1 MMNFR
6 DRDSPHP
13 LLEIVG
19 DDQQNPNAK
28 VLLLEVQPPAISV
41 FSLATSMKVPLL
53 KSAIHHDAASSKSSH
68 SDGSFS
74 NWCVPSSNFG
84 NVCYKPGYWEWVED
98 VLPRHKEILE
108 LIKVY
113 DAVYTSLFTYDYDDN
128 VLHAFCELWRPSTN
142 TLSTFIGEM
151 SISLWDLQSIGGLPV
166 QGHFYD
172 EVVPSA
178 KELTQTDT
186 QKELLLPQSCRYLFS
201 AFYRLAKDGLQEVS
215 IHDWVKFC
223 FRGPNRYA
231 EPPQKVSK
239 VRATKPRLNHNPFGH
254 IDSNFLPRTDEENAP
269 FVELDVCELDGS
281 WKEILLSGPSSC
293 KHISQ
298 VLSVANIIF
307 PIHYVYGWLG
317 EYFGTHHRA
326 NRSHRSIPLCKIS
339 SEKMAKCFNFT
350 DTQKL
355 FQQDDARRLHHLA
368 MLQRRDLHLT
378 DNGKLSNSWNE
389 YIISLRSGYVILR
402 HDSNFIVESYNPI
415 RFSRQFGFCQDVPG
429 DIVER
434 PYDGTLLTLVQ
445 LWNSSFR
452 LNTFSKV
459 MIPTCPLEGA
469 PLMTCEYVDWWPSQ
483 RMNTSQGNLR
493 IILKKTKQ
501 DSTSTSSKGASD
513 QSKEKSHPSS
523 KSQVKTNDTLQVAK
537 ISSKSKT
544 LKDGD
549 VPANSKLRCL
559 TLASKATSPAPE
571 VGHNSSGTSELH
583 VSSDNGNDQ
592 TSNLETPCDEIS
604 HMYASPDG
612 VRRPNAS
619 PSPTDRHW
627 NRPKRKAQELDDIC
641 CGIDI
646 LDTIVIDDNDFVDED
661 SNSASLFELAKQ
673 LDLQELNGGD
683 LNNGAVADFTVD
695 LNGLDAAA
703 KDFHSSIND
712 VMPSLEVVPPI
723 KSPSNDVIPSLEVAP
738 PRKSPSNDVMPS
750 LEVVPPKKSP
760 SRPLRLGAP
769 TFEPQETIYR
779 AKSTFVSEMWGTLCG
794 WITQFSLGSS
804 DGFTELESSIAST
817 LEEIRKVNII
827 DVSSLEDQV
836 ENFFKSYAEYDTLR
850 SSKMTKESHEKA
862 LADAQHRLDDA
873 KMAHEKLDGSME
885 KLQATLADVE
895 KDLKA
900 LTYKKKKV
908 TALINKYQE
917 KLPKSQENVTIT
929 EGEIYTI
936 EANNVMSND
945 EVERLAKL
953 EGAVEKSRQEIIS
966 FKLFP

>member
-1 MMNFR
+1 MMHFR

-28 VLLLEVQPPAISV
+28 VLFLEVQPPAIAV
-41 FSLATSMKVPLL
+41 FSLVSGAYDESLLL
-53 KSAIHHDAASSKSSH
+53 KE
-68 SDGSFS
+68 
-74 NWCVPSSNFG
+74 CVPSSNFG
-84 NVCYKPGYWEWVED
+84 NVCYTPGYWEWVED
-98 VLPRHKEILE
+98 VLPRHKDILE

-113 DAVYTSLFTYDYDDN
+113 DAVYTSLSTYDYDDN
-128 VLHAFCELWRPSTN
+128 VLHAFCDLWRPSTN
-142 TLSTFIGEM
+142 ALSTFIGEM
-151 SISLWDLQSIGGLPV
+151 SISLWDLQAIGGLPV

-186 QKELLLPQSCRYLFS
+186 KKELLFPQSCRYLFS
-201 AFYRLAKDGLQEVS
+201 AFYILAKDDLQEVS
-215 IHDWVKFC
+215 VHDWVKFW
-223 FRGPNRYA
+223 FRGPNEYA

-239 VRATKPRLNHNPFGH
+239 VRATKPRLYHNFSGH
-254 IDSNFLPRTDEENAP
+254 IDSNFLPWTDEENDP
-269 FVELDVCELDGS
+269 FVELDVEESLRDETNLAAFFACWLCKFVLPNKKVNHVRASVFKVASLMAHGKKFS
-281 WKEILLSGPSSC
+281 LAVPVLASIYRGLKEISTSSN
-293 KHISQ
+293 
-298 VLSVANIIF
+298 LSVANIIF

-339 SEKMAKCFNFT
+339 SEKMAECFDFT
-350 DTQKL
+350 DAQNL

-368 MLQRRDLHLT
+368 ILQGRDLHLT
-378 DNGKLSNSWNE
+378 DNGMLSNSWNA
-389 YIISLRSGYVILR
+389 YIISLRSGYVTFR
-402 HDSNFIVESYNPI
+402 HDSNFIVESYNSI

-429 DIVER
+429 DLMER

-459 MIPTCPLEGA
+459 MIPTCPLADA
-469 PLMTCEYVDWWPSQ
+469 PLMTREYVDWWPSQ
-483 RMNTSQGNLR
+483 RLNTSQGNLR

-501 DSTSTSSKGASD
+501 DSTSISYKGASD

-523 KSQVKTNDTLQVAK
+523 KSQVKSNDTLQVAK
-537 ISSKSKT
+537 TSSKSKT
-544 LKDGD
+544 SKDRD
-549 VPANSKLRCL
+549 VPAKSKLRRL
-559 TLASKATSPAPE
+559 TLASKATSPAPK
-571 VGHNSSGTSELH
+571 VGHGSSGTNELH

-592 TSNLETPCDEIS
+592 MSNLEMPCDEIS
-604 HMYASPDG
+604 HLYALPDG
-612 VRRPNAS
+612 VGRPNAS

-627 NRPKRKAQELDDIC
+627 NRPKRKAQELDDVC

-673 LDLQELNGGD
+673 LDLQELYGGD

-695 LNGLDAAA
+695 LNDLDAAA

-712 VMPSLEVVPPI
+712 DQPSLEVV
-723 KSPSNDVIPSLEVAP
+723 P

-750 LEVVPPKKSP
+750 LEVVPPRKSP
-760 SRPLRLGAP
+760 SRPLRH
-769 TFEPQETIYR
+769 
-779 AKSTFVSEMWGTLCG
+779 
-794 WITQFSLGSS
+794 GSS
-804 DGFTELESSIAST
+804 DGFTKLESSIAST

-827 DVSSLEDQV
+827 YVSSLEDHV

-850 SSKMTKESHEKA
+850 SSKMTKESHEKT
-862 LADAQHRLDDA
+862 LSDAQHRLDGA
-873 KMAHEKLDGSME
+873 KLAYEKLDGSMD
-885 KLQATLADVE
+885 KIQATLVDVK

-900 LTYKKKKV
+900 LTSKKKKV
-908 TALINKYQE
+908 TVLINKYQE
-917 KLPKSQENVTIT
+917 KLSKSQENGTIT

-953 EGAVEKSRQEIIS
+953 EGAVEKNRQEIIS

>member
-1 MMNFR
+1 MMHFR

-28 VLLLEVQPPAISV
+28 VLLLEVQPPAIGV
-41 FSLATSMKVPLL
+41 FSLVSEAYDKSLLLKEWSKMDTKDVMRNFSSKATSMKVPLL
-53 KSAIHHDAASSKSSH
+53 KSTIHHDAASSKSSH
-68 SDGSFS
+68 SDGSFN
-74 NWCVPSSNFG
+74 NWRVPFSNFG
-84 NVCYKPGYWEWVED
+84 NVCYTPG
-98 VLPRHKEILE
+98 
-108 LIKVY
+108 
-113 DAVYTSLFTYDYDDN
+113 N
-128 VLHAFCELWRPSTN
+128 
-142 TLSTFIGEM
+142 G
-151 SISLWDLQSIGGLPV
+151 
-166 QGHFYD
+166 
-172 EVVPSA
+172 
-178 KELTQTDT
+178 
-186 QKELLLPQSCRYLFS
+186 
-201 AFYRLAKDGLQEVS
+201 
-215 IHDWVKFC
+215 
-223 FRGPNRYA
+223 GPNRYA

-239 VRATKPRLNHNPFGH
+239 VRATKPRLNHNPSGH

-269 FVELDVCELDGS
+269 FVELDVEESLRDETNLAAFFACWLCKFVLPNKKVNHVRASVFKVASLMAHGKKFS
-281 WKEILLSGPSSC
+281 LAVPVLASIYRGLKEISTSSN
-293 KHISQ
+293 
-298 VLSVANIIF
+298 LSVANIIF

-339 SEKMAKCFNFT
+339 GEKMAKCFNFT
-350 DTQKL
+350 DAQKL
-355 FQQDDARRLHHLA
+355 FQQDDALRLHHLA
-368 MLQRRDLHLT
+368 ML
-378 DNGKLSNSWNE
+378 
-389 YIISLRSGYVILR
+389 
-402 HDSNFIVESYNPI
+402 HDSNFIVESYSPI

-429 DIVER
+429 DLVER

-459 MIPTCPLEGA
+459 MIQMCPLEGA
-469 PLMTCEYVDWWPSQ
+469 PLMTREYVDWWPSQ
-483 RMNTSQGNLR
+483 RMNTSQGNLH

-523 KSQVKTNDTLQVAK
+523 KSQVKSNDTLQVAK
-537 ISSKSKT
+537 TSSKSKT
-544 LKDGD
+544 SKDGD
-549 VPANSKLRCL
+549 VPAKSKLRRL

-571 VGHNSSGTSELH
+571 VGHSSSGTNELH
-583 VSSDNGNDQ
+583 VSSDYGNDQ
-592 TSNLETPCDEIS
+592 MSNLETPCDEIS
-604 HMYASPDG
+604 HLYALPDG
-612 VRRPNAS
+612 VGRPNAS
-619 PSPTDRHW
+619 PSPMDRHW
-627 NRPKRKAQELDDIC
+627 NRPKRKAQGLDDVC

-673 LDLQELNGGD
+673 LDLRELYGGD

-695 LNGLDAAA
+695 LNDLDAAA

-712 VMPSLEVVPPI
+712 DQPSLEVV
-723 KSPSNDVIPSLEVAP
+723 P

-750 LEVVPPKKSP
+750 LEVVPPRKSP
-760 SRPLRLGAP
+760 CRPLRPGAP
-769 TFEPQETIYR
+769 TLEPQETIYR
-779 AKSTFVSEMWGTLCG
+779 AKSTFVSEMWGALCG

-804 DGFTELESSIAST
+804 DGFTELESSISST

-827 DVSSLEDQV
+827 DVSSLEDHV
-836 ENFFKSYAEYDTLR
+836 ENFFKSYTEYDTLR

-862 LADAQHRLDDA
+862 LSDAQRRLDGA
-873 KMAHEKLDGSME
+873 KLAHEKLDGSMD
-885 KLQATLADVE
+885 KLQATLVDVE

-900 LTYKKKKV
+900 LTSKKKKV

-917 KLPKSQENVTIT
+917 KLSRSQENVTIT

>member
-1 MMNFR
+1 
-6 DRDSPHP
+6 
-13 LLEIVG
+13 
-19 DDQQNPNAK
+19 
-28 VLLLEVQPPAISV
+28 
-41 FSLATSMKVPLL
+41 
-53 KSAIHHDAASSKSSH
+53 
-68 SDGSFS
+68 
-74 NWCVPSSNFG
+74 
-84 NVCYKPGYWEWVED
+84 
-98 VLPRHKEILE
+98 
-108 LIKVY
+108 
-113 DAVYTSLFTYDYDDN
+113 
-128 VLHAFCELWRPSTN
+128 
-142 TLSTFIGEM
+142 
-151 SISLWDLQSIGGLPV
+151 
-166 QGHFYD
+166 
-172 EVVPSA
+172 
-178 KELTQTDT
+178 
-186 QKELLLPQSCRYLFS
+186 
-201 AFYRLAKDGLQEVS
+201 
-215 IHDWVKFC
+215 
-223 FRGPNRYA
+223 
-231 EPPQKVSK
+231 
-239 VRATKPRLNHNPFGH
+239 
-254 IDSNFLPRTDEENAP
+254 
-269 FVELDVCELDGS
+269 
-281 WKEILLSGPSSC
+281 
-293 KHISQ
+293 
-298 VLSVANIIF
+298 
-307 PIHYVYGWLG
+307 
-317 EYFGTHHRA
+317 
-326 NRSHRSIPLCKIS
+326 
-339 SEKMAKCFNFT
+339 MAKCFNFT
-350 DTQKL
+350 DAQKL

-368 MLQRRDLHLT
+368 MLQGRDLHLT

-389 YIISLRSGYVILR
+389 YIISLRSGYVTLR
-402 HDSNFIVESYNPI
+402 HDSNFIVESYSPI

-429 DIVER
+429 DLVEH

-452 LNTFSKV
+452 FNTFSKV

-469 PLMTCEYVDWWPSQ
+469 PLMTREYVDWWPSQ

-493 IILKKTKQ
+493 IILKKMKQ

-523 KSQVKTNDTLQVAK
+523 KSQVKSNDTLQVAK
-537 ISSKSKT
+537 TSSKSKT
-544 LKDGD
+544 SKDGD
-549 VPANSKLRCL
+549 VPAKSKLRRL
-559 TLASKATSPAPE
+559 TLALKVTSPAPE
-571 VGHNSSGTSELH
+571 VGHSSSGTNELH

-604 HMYASPDG
+604 HLYALPDG
-612 VRRPNAS
+612 VGRPNAS

-646 LDTIVIDDNDFVDED
+646 LDTIVIDDNDLVDED

-683 LNNGAVADFTVD
+683 LNNGAVTDFTVD

-712 VMPSLEVVPPI
+712 VMPSLEVVPP
-723 KSPSNDVIPSLEVAP
+723 
-738 PRKSPSNDVMPS
+738 RKSPSNDVMPS
-750 LEVVPPKKSP
+750 LEVVPPRKSP
-760 SRPLRLGAP
+760 SRPLRPGAP
-769 TFEPQETIYR
+769 TLEPQETIYR
-779 AKSTFVSEMWGTLCG
+779 AKSTFVSEMWGALCG

-827 DVSSLEDQV
+827 DVSSLEDHV

-862 LADAQHRLDDA
+862 LYDAQRRLDGA
-873 KMAHEKLDGSME
+873 KLAHEKLDGSMD

-900 LTYKKKKV
+900 LTSKKKKV

-917 KLPKSQENVTIT
+917 KLSKSQGNVPIT

-945 EVERLAKL
+945 KVERLAKL

>member
-1 MMNFR
+1 
-6 DRDSPHP
+6 
-13 LLEIVG
+13 
-19 DDQQNPNAK
+19 
-28 VLLLEVQPPAISV
+28 
-41 FSLATSMKVPLL
+41 
-53 KSAIHHDAASSKSSH
+53 
-68 SDGSFS
+68 
-74 NWCVPSSNFG
+74 
-84 NVCYKPGYWEWVED
+84 
-98 VLPRHKEILE
+98 
-108 LIKVY
+108 
-113 DAVYTSLFTYDYDDN
+113 
-128 VLHAFCELWRPSTN
+128 
-142 TLSTFIGEM
+142 
-151 SISLWDLQSIGGLPV
+151 
-166 QGHFYD
+166 
-172 EVVPSA
+172 
-178 KELTQTDT
+178 
-186 QKELLLPQSCRYLFS
+186 
-201 AFYRLAKDGLQEVS
+201 
-215 IHDWVKFC
+215 
-223 FRGPNRYA
+223 
-231 EPPQKVSK
+231 
-239 VRATKPRLNHNPFGH
+239 
-254 IDSNFLPRTDEENAP
+254 
-269 FVELDVCELDGS
+269 
-281 WKEILLSGPSSC
+281 
-293 KHISQ
+293 
-298 VLSVANIIF
+298 
-307 PIHYVYGWLG
+307 
-317 EYFGTHHRA
+317 
-326 NRSHRSIPLCKIS
+326 
-339 SEKMAKCFNFT
+339 MAKCFNFT
-350 DTQKL
+350 DAQKL

-368 MLQRRDLHLT
+368 MLQGRDLHLT
-378 DNGKLSNSWNE
+378 DNGRLSNSWNE
-389 YIISLRSGYVILR
+389 YIISLRSGYVTLR
-402 HDSNFIVESYNPI
+402 HDSNFIVESYSPI

-429 DIVER
+429 DLVER

-469 PLMTCEYVDWWPSQ
+469 PLMTREYVDWWPSQ
-483 RMNTSQGNLR
+483 RMNTSQGNLC

-513 QSKEKSHPSS
+513 QSKEKSHPSF
-523 KSQVKTNDTLQVAK
+523 KSQVKSNDTLQVAK
-537 ISSKSKT
+537 TSSKSKT
-544 LKDGD
+544 SKDGD
-549 VPANSKLRCL
+549 VPAKSKLRRL

-571 VGHNSSGTSELH
+571 DGHNSSGTNELH
-583 VSSDNGNDQ
+583 VSSGNGNDQ

-612 VRRPNAS
+612 VRRLSAS

-627 NRPKRKAQELDDIC
+627 NRPKIKAQELDDIC

-661 SNSASLFELAKQ
+661 SNSSSLFELAKQ

-683 LNNGAVADFTVD
+683 LNNGAVADFTID

-703 KDFHSSIND
+703 KGFHSSIND
-712 VMPSLEVVPPI
+712 VMPSLEVVPPS

-750 LEVVPPKKSP
+750 LEVVPPRKSP
-760 SRPLRLGAP
+760 SRPLRPGAP

-779 AKSTFVSEMWGTLCG
+779 AKSTFVSEMWGALCG

-804 DGFTELESSIAST
+804 DGFTELESRIAST

-827 DVSSLEDQV
+827 DVSSMEDHV

-862 LADAQHRLDDA
+862 LADSQHHLDDA

-917 KLPKSQENVTIT
+917 KLSKSQENVIIT

>member
-1 MMNFR
+1 MMHFR

-28 VLLLEVQPPAISV
+28 VLLLEVQPPAIGVIYLVSGAYDESLLLKEWSKMDTKDV
-41 FSLATSMKVPLL
+41 MRNFSSKATSMKVPLL

-68 SDGSFS
+68 SDGIF
-74 NWCVPSSNFG
+74 NNCRVPSSNFG
-84 NVCYKPGYWEWVED
+84 NVCYTPGYWEWVED

-151 SISLWDLQSIGGLPV
+151 SISLSDLQSIGGLLV
-166 QGHFYD
+166 QRHFYD

-178 KELTQTDT
+178 KELTQTNT

-201 AFYRLAKDGLQEVS
+201 AFYRLAKDDLQGVS
-215 IHDWVKFC
+215 VHDWVNFW

-239 VRATKPRLNHNPFGH
+239 VRATKPRLNHNPSGH

-269 FVELDVCELDGS
+269 FVELDVEESLRDETNLAAFFACWLCKIVLPNKKVNHVCASVFKVASLMAHGKKFS
-281 WKEILLSGPSSC
+281 LAVPVLASIYRGLREISTSSN
-293 KHISQ
+293 
-298 VLSVANIIF
+298 LSVANIIF

-339 SEKMAKCFNFT
+339 GEKMAK
-350 DTQKL
+350 
-355 FQQDDARRLHHLA
+355 
-368 MLQRRDLHLT
+368 
-378 DNGKLSNSWNE
+378 
-389 YIISLRSGYVILR
+389 Y
-402 HDSNFIVESYNPI
+402 
-415 RFSRQFGFCQDVPG
+415 VPG
-429 DIVER
+429 DLVER
-434 PYDGTLLTLVQ
+434 PYDGTLLTVVQ

-459 MIPTCPLEGA
+459 MIPTCPLDGA
-469 PLMTCEYVDWWPSQ
+469 PLMTREYVDWWPSQ

-523 KSQVKTNDTLQVAK
+523 KSQVKSNDTLQVAK
-537 ISSKSKT
+537 TSSKSKT
-544 LKDGD
+544 SKDGD
-549 VPANSKLRCL
+549 VPAKSKLRRL

-571 VGHNSSGTSELH
+571 VGHSSFGTNELH
-583 VSSDNGNDQ
+583 LSSDNGNDQ

-604 HMYASPDG
+604 HLYALPDG
-612 VRRPNAS
+612 VGRPNAS
-619 PSPTDRHW
+619 LSPTDRHW
-627 NRPKRKAQELDDIC
+627 NRPKRKAQELDDVC
-641 CGIDI
+641 C
-646 LDTIVIDDNDFVDED
+646 
-661 SNSASLFELAKQ
+661 
-673 LDLQELNGGD
+673 
-683 LNNGAVADFTVD
+683 VADFTVD
-695 LNGLDAAA
+695 LNDLDAAA

-712 VMPSLEVVPPI
+712 DQPSLEVV
-723 KSPSNDVIPSLEVAP
+723 P

-750 LEVVPPKKSP
+750 LEVVPPRKSP
-760 SRPLRLGAP
+760 SRPLRP
-769 TFEPQETIYR
+769 
-779 AKSTFVSEMWGTLCG
+779 
-794 WITQFSLGSS
+794 GSS

-827 DVSSLEDQV
+827 DVSSLEDHV

-862 LADAQHRLDDA
+862 LSDAQCRLDGA

-917 KLPKSQENVTIT
+917 KLSKSQENVTIT
-929 EGEIYTI
+929 EGEIYTM

-953 EGAVEKSRQEIIS
+953 EGTVEKRFSNSLIMV
-966 FKLFP
+966 

>member
-1 MMNFR
+1 
-6 DRDSPHP
+6 
-13 LLEIVG
+13 
-19 DDQQNPNAK
+19 
-28 VLLLEVQPPAISV
+28 
-41 FSLATSMKVPLL
+41 
-53 KSAIHHDAASSKSSH
+53 
-68 SDGSFS
+68 
-74 NWCVPSSNFG
+74 
-84 NVCYKPGYWEWVED
+84 
-98 VLPRHKEILE
+98 
-108 LIKVY
+108 
-113 DAVYTSLFTYDYDDN
+113 
-128 VLHAFCELWRPSTN
+128 
-142 TLSTFIGEM
+142 
-151 SISLWDLQSIGGLPV
+151 
-166 QGHFYD
+166 
-172 EVVPSA
+172 
-178 KELTQTDT
+178 
-186 QKELLLPQSCRYLFS
+186 
-201 AFYRLAKDGLQEVS
+201 
-215 IHDWVKFC
+215 
-223 FRGPNRYA
+223 
-231 EPPQKVSK
+231 
-239 VRATKPRLNHNPFGH
+239 
-254 IDSNFLPRTDEENAP
+254 
-269 FVELDVCELDGS
+269 
-281 WKEILLSGPSSC
+281 
-293 KHISQ
+293 
-298 VLSVANIIF
+298 
-307 PIHYVYGWLG
+307 
-317 EYFGTHHRA
+317 
-326 NRSHRSIPLCKIS
+326 
-339 SEKMAKCFNFT
+339 
-350 DTQKL
+350 
-355 FQQDDARRLHHLA
+355 
-368 MLQRRDLHLT
+368 
-378 DNGKLSNSWNE
+378 
-389 YIISLRSGYVILR
+389 
-402 HDSNFIVESYNPI
+402 
-415 RFSRQFGFCQDVPG
+415 
-429 DIVER
+429 
-434 PYDGTLLTLVQ
+434 
-445 LWNSSFR
+445 
-452 LNTFSKV
+452 

-469 PLMTCEYVDWWPSQ
+469 PLMTHEYVDWWPSQ

-513 QSKEKSHPSS
+513 QSKEKSHSS
-523 KSQVKTNDTLQVAK
+523 AKSQVKSNDTLQAAK
-537 ISSKSKT
+537 TSSKSKT
-544 LKDGD
+544 SKDGD
-549 VPANSKLRCL
+549 VPAKSKLRRL

-571 VGHNSSGTSELH
+571 VGHNSSGTNELH

-592 TSNLETPCDEIS
+592 MSNLETPCDEIS

-646 LDTIVIDDNDFVDED
+646 LDTIVIDDNDF
-661 SNSASLFELAKQ
+661 

-712 VMPSLEVVPPI
+712 VMPSLEVVPPR

-750 LEVVPPKKSP
+750 LEVVPPRKSP
-760 SRPLRLGAP
+760 SRPLRPGAP

-779 AKSTFVSEMWGTLCG
+779 AKSTFVSDMWGALCG

-804 DGFTELESSIAST
+804 YGFTELESSIASI

-917 KLPKSQENVTIT
+917 KLPKVKR
-929 EGEIYTI
+929 
-936 EANNVMSND
+936 MSPL
-945 EVERLAKL
+945 RRARFIPL
-953 EGAVEKSRQEIIS
+953 RQIM
-966 FKLFP
+966 